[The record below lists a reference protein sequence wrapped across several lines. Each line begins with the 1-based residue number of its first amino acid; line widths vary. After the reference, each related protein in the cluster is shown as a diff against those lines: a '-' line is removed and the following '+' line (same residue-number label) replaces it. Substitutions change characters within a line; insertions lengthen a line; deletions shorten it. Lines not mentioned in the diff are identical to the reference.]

1 MSAAPWVE
9 IDPDALRVNLAR
21 VRTLAPRSRVL
32 AVVKAD
38 AYGHGLVTVARAL
51 AAADGFAVAR
61 VDEGVALRRAGVG
74 HRIVVLAGF
83 FDRDEAEAAARY
95 RLEPV
100 IHDPGQMPYLP
111 TGVRPWLKFDSG
123 MHRLGLDEAGFRAAL
138 ARLRERRPV
147 LMTHLACADEPR
159 RPETAR
165 QLDRFDR
172 LTQAVGLERSA
183 ANSAAILACPRSHYQ
198 WVRPGLML
206 YGVSP
211 FPGRTGVELGLRP
224 AMAFRSRL
232 IAVRDLAAGEAVGYG
247 GAWTA
252 SRPTRLGV
260 VAAGYGDGYPREV
273 RPGTPVW
280 IGGRRVPL
288 VGRVSM
294 DLITVDLTDHPAAA
308 AGDAVTLWG
317 PPLPVEE
324 IAAGAGT
331 IPYTLMCGITARVPR
346 IVSETRRENGAHQG
360 RL

>member
-1 MSAAPWVE
+1 MNTAPWVE
-9 IDPDALRVNLAR
+9 IDPDALRANLAR
-21 VRTLAPRSRVL
+21 VRMRAPRARVL

-61 VDEGVALRRAGVG
+61 VEEGVVLRRAGIG

-100 IHDPGQMPYLP
+100 IHDPGQLAFLP
-111 TGVRPWLKFDSG
+111 EGVRPWLKFDSG

-138 ARLRERRPV
+138 ARLKAREPV
-147 LMTHLACADEPR
+147 LMTHLACADDPR

-165 QLDRFDR
+165 QLDRFER
-172 LTQAVGLERSA
+172 LTRGGVLARSA

-211 FPGRTGVELGLRP
+211 FPDRTGAELGLRP

-280 IGGRRVPL
+280 IGGRRVPV

-294 DLITVDLTDHPAAA
+294 DLITVDLTDHPTAA

-317 PPLPVEE
+317 PPLPVEA
-324 IAAGAGT
+324 IAAGANT

-346 IVSETRRENGAHQG
+346 IVSEPSREDGARQG